1 MKTNIWKL
9 AVAGAAVLAL
19 LAGCNKPTEPEKV
32 TPKVTITAGSAFVN
46 GAATLTLSLSSA
58 ATSEVTVTLGVE
70 GTIPAA
76 NLTYANTVKFA
87 AGSTSQT
94 VPVTVKT
101 DGLAG
106 GSYVASFSIKS
117 ATGAEVGSPSDA
129 SIALTVSEVA
139 TPSVVNITAS
149 DPEFVNNKATLTLAL
164 DKAQKEAV
172 SVTLAIAAEVEGYTA
187 IPAEALTL
195 ENPVTFVAGETSKVI
210 SITADPAKLPA
221 GESWTVISIAS
232 VSENATIGNK
242 KSVYIM
248 ATNAMEAKL
257 REDWTVAY
265 SGEEEYEG
273 EMYSL
278 IEVNGLGEHGTYYI
292 FIYEKGTV
300 AANFDTVTEYLQFM
314 EDEAITP
321 ALGTANAYQI
331 KEGDTGWLYYQFP
344 VGEYEIWLAGCSA
357 TGHLTGEYTTSTF
370 SIEATQ
376 EQLDAYAKWLG
387 EWDVTRQT
395 KTDKWVITEKVPGG
409 SFYIQGIDGNNS
421 YINDILVEAEYDA
434 ANDQIVIA
442 TQEDIKVMNIEGVD
456 YYFSLIGLYDNSTR
470 LVSGDFDLARISKT
484 GENQATIASGGKV
497 NLGGSTYDVTGMLF
511 FAVPKGESNGYVFDG
526 QVFYLWPEKMNK
538 IVANEDDPVFNSYL
552 GTWNITR
559 MDSEWDDATSGYK
572 ELGEVA
578 DTWTFTPK
586 VAGRSFYI
594 SGIEGYDDLV
604 IEAEFNA
611 QTGGFSIKEQDIFVE
626 DYYFVLAGLFYYPGD
641 ATYEAGYYINDD
653 GAVLCDAVK
662 NGDTIQLNAGSLGS
676 FGDFGYM
683 QVFQISDNKY
693 FSLHDDGYELPN
705 TLTKAAAP
713 SSVRVKA
720 ARAMRKAVSTPAMGA
735 SMRATKQGRISSVK
749 GTKAAE
755 YNRSVK

>member
-9 AVAGAAVLAL
+9 AVAGAAALAL
-19 LAGCNKPTEPEKV
+19 LAGCQKPENQAV
-32 TPKVTITAGSAFVN
+32 TPKVSISATPSFTN
-46 GAATLTLSLSSA
+46 GAATLTLTLSAA
-58 ATSEVTVTLGVE
+58 ATSEVTVTLGAE

-76 NLTYANTVKFA
+76 NLTYNNTVKFA

-129 SIALTVSEVA
+129 SVTLTVTEEA

-149 DPEFVNNKATLTLAL
+149 DAEFVNNKATLTITL
-164 DKAQKEAV
+164 DKAQKDAV

-232 VSENATIGNK
+232 VSSNATIGNK

-273 EMYSL
+273 AMYSL

-331 KEGDTGWLYYQFP
+331 KEGDTGWLYNQFP

-357 TGHLTGEYTTSTF
+357 TGHLSGEYTTSTF

-376 EQLDAYAKWLG
+376 EQLDAYAKWIG
-387 EWDVTRQT
+387 EWDVTRQS

-442 TQEDIKVMNIEGVD
+442 TQENIKVMDIDGVD
-456 YYFSLIGLYDNSTR
+456 YYFSLIGLYDNSTA

-484 GENQATIASGGKV
+484 GENKATIASGGKV
-497 NLGGSTYDVTGMLF
+497 NLGGKTYDVTGMLF
-511 FAVPKGESNGYVFDG
+511 FAVPKGENNGYVFDG
-526 QVFYLWPEKMNK
+526 QVFYLWPETMTK

-559 MDSEWDDATSGYK
+559 MDSEWDDATSSYK

-578 DTWTFTPK
+578 DTWTFTSK
-586 VAGRSFYI
+586 VAGRSFNI

-611 QTGGFSIKEQDIFVE
+611 QTGGFSIKEQDIIVE
-626 DYYFVLAGLFYYPGD
+626 DYNFVLAGLFYYPGD
-641 ATYEAGYYINDD
+641 ATYQAGYYINDD
-653 GAVLCDAVK
+653 GAVLCNAVK
-662 NGDTIQLNAGSLGS
+662 NGDAIQLNAGSLGS
-676 FGDFGYM
+676 LGDFGYM
-683 QVFQISDNKY
+683 QVFQIADNKY
-693 FSLHDDGYELPN
+693 YSLHDDGYELPN

-720 ARAMRKAVSTPAMGA
+720 ARAMRKAVATPAMGV
-735 SMRATKQGRISSVK
+735 SMRATKQGRIASVK

>member
-46 GAATLTLSLSSA
+46 GAATLTLTLSSA
-58 ATSEVTVTLGVE
+58 ATSEVTVTLGAE

-76 NLTYANTVKFA
+76 NLTYNNTVKFA

-129 SIALTVSEVA
+129 SVTLTVTEEA

-149 DPEFVNNKATLTLAL
+149 DAEFVNNKATLTLVL
-164 DKAQKEAV
+164 DRAQKDAV

-232 VSENATIGNK
+232 VSSNATIGNK

-265 SGEEEYEG
+265 VGEEEYEG
-273 EMYSL
+273 EMYSV
-278 IEVNGLGEHGTYYI
+278 IDVKGLGETGTYYI

-314 EDEAITP
+314 EDNAIAP
-321 ALGTANAYQI
+321 YLGTSDAYQI
-331 KEGDTGWLYYQFP
+331 KDGDTGWLYYQFP
-344 VGEYEIWLAGCSA
+344 VGEYEIWLAGCNA
-357 TGHLTGEYTTSTF
+357 VGHLTGEYTTNTF
-370 SIEATQ
+370 SIEASQ
-376 EQLDAYAKWLG
+376 EQLDAYAKWIG
-387 EWDVTRQT
+387 EWDVTRQSVM
-395 KTDKWVITEKVPGG
+395 DKWVITEKVPGG
-409 SFYIQGIDGNNS
+409 SFYIQGIDGNS
-421 YINDILVEAEYDA
+421 AYISDILVEAQYDA
-434 ANDQIVIA
+434 ANDEIVIS
-442 TQEDIKVMNIEGVD
+442 TQENIKVMKIDGVD
-456 YYFSLIGLYDNSTR
+456 YYFSLIGLYQNSTG

-484 GENQATIASGGKV
+484 GENTATIKSGGKV
-497 NLGGSTYDVTGMLF
+497 NLSGKTYDVTGMLF

-526 QVFYLWPEKMNK
+526 QVFYLWPETMTK
-538 IVANEDDPVFNSYL
+538 IVANENDPVFNSYL
-552 GTWNITR
+552 GTWNIVR
-559 MDSEWDDATSGYK
+559 MDSEWDDASSSYK
-572 ELGEVA
+572 EVGEVS
-578 DTWTFTPK
+578 DTWTFTSK
-586 VAGRSFYI
+586 VAGRSFTI
-594 SGIEGYDDLV
+594 SGIEGYEDLV
-604 IEAEFNA
+604 IVAEYDA
-611 QTGGFSIKEQDIFVE
+611 ETGGFSISEQDIVIGGYTFL
-626 DYYFVLAGLFYYPGD
+626 LAGMFYYPGD
-641 ATYEAGYYINDD
+641 ERYPADIYINDSGD
-653 GAVLCDAVK
+653 VICNAVK
-662 NGDTIQLNAGSLGS
+662 NGDTIQLNAAPAGS
-676 FGDFGYM
+676 FGDFLYM
-683 QVFQISDNKY
+683 QVFQIADNKY
-693 FSLHDDGYELPN
+693 YSLHGEGYSLPN
-705 TLTKAAAP
+705 TLTKAAAT
-713 SSVRVKA
+713 SSTHVRA
-720 ARAMRKAVSTPAMGA
+720 ARPIRKAVATPAMGT
-735 SMRATKQGRISSVK
+735 SVREQLERVSSIKGR
-749 GTKAAE
+749 KAAE
-755 YNRSVK
+755 INRSVR